1 MNTTPFSVIKF
12 TLGTFCVDLVSG
24 DITQRICTAA
34 EVEAYGQSFTSK
46 SRSAF
51 LQPNINCNLS
61 SWLNGCEPGWAC
73 KANQKVELN
82 NNKKEIPVRS
92 IDCQPCCE
100 GFFCPHGITCMI
112 HIDIRYLPESLT
124 ILVEEQIFGQTL
136 QVVERYSVQQDH
148 SAHRL
153 SKKILAIKGITAEQ
167 VLQLKSVRCFRLAS
181 CEPKSSNQNITAY
194 GVLVFAGLCF
204 MLIIIYNCSDQV
216 LATRERRQAK
226 SRERAA
232 QSVRETQAREKW
244 KSAKDIAKKHA
255 TELQS
260 QLSRTF
266 SRKKSTKTPEF
277 KGVIPPVAGTSKA
290 KKKDKNDLSKII
302 NEIEENPESQ
312 EGFNVQIGDKNAK
325 KAPRGKALHTQSQMF
340 RYAYGQIEKEK
351 ALQEQNKNLT
361 FSGVISMASDIDI
374 RKRPTIEVAFKDLT
388 LTLKGKNK
396 HLLRSVTGKLYPG
409 RVSAVMGPSGAG
421 KTTFLSALTGKA
433 TGCHTT
439 GQVLVNDQ
447 ESSITSYKK
456 IIGFVPQDDIVH
468 GNLTVEENLWFSA
481 RCRLSA
487 DLPKEEKVLVVERV
501 IEALGLQAIRD
512 SLVGT
517 VEKRGISG
525 GQRKR
530 VNVGLEMVM
539 EPSLLILDEP
549 TSGLDSS
556 SSQLLLRALRRE
568 ALEGVNICM
577 VLHQPRMFD
586 DFILLAKGGLTVYHG
601 PVNKVEEYFSS
612 IGIVVPDRV
621 NPPDYYIDIL
631 EGIVKLPA
639 SSGVNYKQLPVRWML
654 HNGYPVPMDML
665 STIEGMATPGE
676 GSARGAATTTG
687 NADDTSFAGEL
698 WQDVKCNVELKRDNL
713 QHNFLNYSNDLSNRE
728 TPGTFTQYK
737 YFLGRVGKQRLRE
750 ARMQAVDFLILL
762 LAGLC
767 LGTLAK
773 VSDESFGSTGYTY
786 TVIAVSLLSKIAA
799 LRSFSLDKLHYWRES
814 ASGMSSLAY
823 FLSKDTVDHFSTIV
837 KPLVYLSMFYFF
849 NNPRSSVVDNYI
861 VLLCLVYC
869 VTGIAYVLAIFLQ
882 PGPAQLWSVLLPVV
896 LTLVATYDNQEDS
909 KYVRFL
915 SDLCYT
921 KWALEAFV
929 ISNAK
934 RYAGVWLISRCGA
947 LHASGYDLNHWYQCL
962 GLLILT
968 GIVSRMLAFFCMRK
982 KKVTGQQQK
991 REELER
997 EVSMLQRLLDQEEKM
1012 HEILEMMHNRPNGS
1026 AISIPNFLPPKLRER
1041 NPEMYLDLPT
1051 RSLLDP
1057 LLSEENDL
1065 KWQPNKLSESIMKC
1079 LNFIYVRLFRTSR
1092 AMELEKS
1099 GPVSRSMH
1107 SSLSSRSF
1115 RVDTVSNPKLSLLM
1129 QRESSRQQDPYG
1141 IFDTEESIPRD
1152 IGPYKNLVIFTSSSM
1167 DPKFIS
1173 SPSSIPLLRK
1183 LSTKRVAFPE
1193 LLLRNMFDFA
1203 MDTDSLV
1210 EWIFNQL
1217 PASGTLRKSM
1227 VDCFRGHSNVKASNI
1242 VEKIP
1247 YDYDFQYLLPM

>member
-1 MNTTPFSVIKF
+1 MMSNRDIKNVAFVIIVVVLSSIVGPLHVSCQSNNDGDSDGDGGGAGVQILAQELYRASMTNITKILKATIKKELGFCIIDVDADWDGAFNF
-12 TLGTFCVDLVSG
+12 TKDLHFLTMCSQKLKG

-34 EVEAYGQSFTSK
+34 EVEAYARSFTSK
-46 SRSAF
+46 SKSVF

-73 KANQKVELN
+73 KANQKVEPN

-92 IDCQPCCE
+92 VDCQPCCE

-112 HIDIRYLPESLT
+112 PCPLGSYCPRSELNKTSGICEPYRYQIPPGKFNHSCGGADIWADITSSAEVFCSAGSFCPST
-124 ILVEEQIFGQTL
+124 IQ
-136 QVVERYSVQQDH
+136 
-148 SAHRL
+148 
-153 SKKILAIKGITAEQ
+153 KNPCNKGFYCRTGSTAQE
-167 VLQLKSVRCFRLAS
+167 RCFRLAS

-277 KGVIPPVAGTSKA
+277 KGVLPPVAGTSKA

-302 NEIEENPESQ
+302 NEIEENPDSQ

-577 VLHQPRMFD
+577 VLHQPSYTLFRMFD

-631 EGIVKLPA
+631 EGIVKLPV

-665 STIEGMATPGE
+665 STVEGMATPGE
-676 GSARGAATTTG
+676 GSAHGAATTTG

-698 WQDVKCNVELKRDNL
+698 WQDVKCNVELKKDNL

-947 LHASGYDLNHWYQCL
+947 LYASGYDLNHWYQCL

-968 GIVSRMLAFFCMRK
+968 GIVSRMLAFFCMVTFQK
-982 KKVTGQQQK
+982 K
-991 REELER
+991 
-997 EVSMLQRLLDQEEKM
+997 
-1012 HEILEMMHNRPNGS
+1012 
-1026 AISIPNFLPPKLRER
+1026 
-1041 NPEMYLDLPT
+1041 
-1051 RSLLDP
+1051 
-1057 LLSEENDL
+1057 
-1065 KWQPNKLSESIMKC
+1065 
-1079 LNFIYVRLFRTSR
+1079 
-1092 AMELEKS
+1092 
-1099 GPVSRSMH
+1099 
-1107 SSLSSRSF
+1107 
-1115 RVDTVSNPKLSLLM
+1115 
-1129 QRESSRQQDPYG
+1129 
-1141 IFDTEESIPRD
+1141 
-1152 IGPYKNLVIFTSSSM
+1152 
-1167 DPKFIS
+1167 
-1173 SPSSIPLLRK
+1173 
-1183 LSTKRVAFPE
+1183 
-1193 LLLRNMFDFA
+1193 
-1203 MDTDSLV
+1203 
-1210 EWIFNQL
+1210 
-1217 PASGTLRKSM
+1217 
-1227 VDCFRGHSNVKASNI
+1227 
-1242 VEKIP
+1242 
-1247 YDYDFQYLLPM
+1247 

>member
-1 MNTTPFSVIKF
+1 MNKRDKINKHYGFLVIIVVLLSF
-12 TLGTFCVDLVSG
+12 NVGPQLVSCQKNGGGTGAGFEIFAKELYNSLSNYTDVFKGAIKKELGYCIMDVDADWDGAFNFTKDLTFLTVCAQEMKG
-24 DITQRICTAA
+24 DITQRMCTAG
-34 EVEAYGQSFTSK
+34 EIEAYARSFAGGTRK
-46 SRSAF
+46 AKGN
-51 LQPNINCNLS
+51 LLKPNLNCNMS
-61 SWLNGCEPGWAC
+61 SWLNGCEPGWGC
-73 KANQKVELN
+73 KANQKIDLN
-82 NNKKEIPVRS
+82 SKKKEVPARS
-92 IDCQPCCE
+92 VDCRPCCE
-100 GFFCPHGITCMI
+100 GFFCPRGITCMI
-112 HIDIRYLPESLT
+112 PCPLGSFCPRGELNKTSGICAPYRYQLPPGKDNHSCGGADIWADIVSSSEVFCSPGSYCPST
-124 ILVEEQIFGQTL
+124 I
-136 QVVERYSVQQDH
+136 
-148 SAHRL
+148 
-153 SKKILAIKGITAEQ
+153 IKNPCSRGYYCRTGSTAQE
-167 VLQLKSVRCFRLAS
+167 RCFRLAS
-181 CEPKSSNQNITAY
+181 CEPKSANQNITAY
-194 GVLVFAGLCF
+194 GLLVFAGLCF
-204 MLIIIYNCSDQV
+204 LLIIIYNCSDQV

-232 QSVRETQAREKW
+232 ASVRETQAREKW

-255 TELQS
+255 TGLQS

-266 SRKKSTKTPEF
+266 SRKKTSKMPDF
-277 KGVIPPVAGTSKA
+277 KGVLPPMVPGALKG
-290 KKKDKNDLSKII
+290 KKKDKNNLSKII
-302 NEIEENPESQ
+302 NDIEQDPDSQ
-312 EGFNVQIGDKNAK
+312 EGFDVQIGDKNVK
-325 KAPRGKALHTQSQMF
+325 KQAPRGKQLHTQSQIF
-340 RYAYGQIEKEK
+340 KYAYGQIEKEK

-361 FSGVISMASDIDI
+361 FSGVISMANDIDI

-396 HLLRSVTGKLYPG
+396 HLLRCVTGKIYPG

-439 GQVLVNDQ
+439 GQVLVNGQ
-447 ESSITSYKK
+447 ESPIRSFKR

-501 IEALGLQAIRD
+501 IESLGLQAIRD

-577 VLHQPRMFD
+577 VLHQPSYTLFKMFD

-601 PVNKVEEYFSS
+601 PVNKVEDYFSS
-612 IGIVVPDRV
+612 MGVVVPDRV

-631 EGIVKLPA
+631 EGILKPSA
-639 SSGVNYKQLPVRWML
+639 SSGVNHKQLPVRWML

-665 STIEGMATPGE
+665 HTIEGM
-676 GSARGAATTTG
+676 SAPTGVPTQGAPNP
-687 NADDTSFAGEL
+687 NAKLTAAPSFAGEL

-713 QHNFLNYSNDLSNRE
+713 QLNFLTSNDLSNRT
-728 TPGTFTQYK
+728 TPGSFTQYK

-750 ARMQAVDFLILL
+750 ARTQAVDFLILL
-762 LAGLC
+762 LAGVC

-773 VSDESFGSTGYTY
+773 VSDESFGATGYTY

-823 FLSKDTVDHFSTIV
+823 FLSKDTVDHFSTII

-849 NNPRSSVVDNYI
+849 NNPRSSFTDNYI

-896 LTLVATYDNQEDS
+896 LTLLATYDNEEES
-909 KYVRFL
+909 KYVEFL

-934 RYAGVWLISRCGA
+934 RYSGVWLISRCGA
-947 LHASGYDLNHWYQCL
+947 LNKYGYDLKHWYQCL
-962 GLLILT
+962 GLLVVT
-968 GIVSRMLAFFCMRK
+968 GIISRMLAFFCMMTFQK
-982 KKVTGQQQK
+982 K
-991 REELER
+991 
-997 EVSMLQRLLDQEEKM
+997 
-1012 HEILEMMHNRPNGS
+1012 
-1026 AISIPNFLPPKLRER
+1026 
-1041 NPEMYLDLPT
+1041 
-1051 RSLLDP
+1051 
-1057 LLSEENDL
+1057 
-1065 KWQPNKLSESIMKC
+1065 
-1079 LNFIYVRLFRTSR
+1079 
-1092 AMELEKS
+1092 
-1099 GPVSRSMH
+1099 
-1107 SSLSSRSF
+1107 
-1115 RVDTVSNPKLSLLM
+1115 
-1129 QRESSRQQDPYG
+1129 
-1141 IFDTEESIPRD
+1141 
-1152 IGPYKNLVIFTSSSM
+1152 
-1167 DPKFIS
+1167 
-1173 SPSSIPLLRK
+1173 
-1183 LSTKRVAFPE
+1183 
-1193 LLLRNMFDFA
+1193 
-1203 MDTDSLV
+1203 
-1210 EWIFNQL
+1210 
-1217 PASGTLRKSM
+1217 
-1227 VDCFRGHSNVKASNI
+1227 
-1242 VEKIP
+1242 
-1247 YDYDFQYLLPM
+1247 